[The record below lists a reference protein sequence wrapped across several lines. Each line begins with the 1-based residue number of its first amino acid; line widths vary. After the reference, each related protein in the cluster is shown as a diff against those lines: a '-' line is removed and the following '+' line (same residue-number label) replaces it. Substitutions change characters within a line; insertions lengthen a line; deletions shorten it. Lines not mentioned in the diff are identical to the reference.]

1 MVKRKIFEEK
11 RKMSELSIQPLTKF
25 KLVFLGEQAV
35 GKTSLITR
43 LNLLSIARRFG
54 RTLSG
59 FKITISALHRNFNMP
74 IFEKNFR

>member
-43 LNLLSIARRFG
+43 LNLLPIAIRFR

-59 FKITISALHRNFNMP
+59 FQIYDDLFTITLLTEITH
-74 IFEKNFR
+74 IYD